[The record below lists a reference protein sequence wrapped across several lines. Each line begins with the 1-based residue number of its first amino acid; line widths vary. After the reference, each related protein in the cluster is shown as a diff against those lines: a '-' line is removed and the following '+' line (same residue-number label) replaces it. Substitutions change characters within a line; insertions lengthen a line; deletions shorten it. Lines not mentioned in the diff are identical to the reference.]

1 MTRMIHETRFPT
13 QCTRGQY
20 KRRFSRGFK
29 PGLECV
35 LDNYFYGLDHFKS
48 TRLSQILHIWTILT
62 MTYLW
67 PILLLPAALAIPP
80 PVPNGSISSS
90 ATTSH
95 PTYITTTTT
104 TELTTVV
111 AGTVLVT
118 SVVTVEPCLS
128 TTLGLPSQDHNSA
141 QHSSSEGG
149 EHGFEFDTW
158 SPGMP
163 TATTLFRDGERD
175 GGGGGSSGSDPRA
188 LTRGSST
195 AVYAGT
201 SSDNLALGTSS
212 SAAAAA
218 VSIATSDPLAI
229 HGTGSTAGGISST
242 STQDPLAVGPSGSLP
257 GSITSSSSATNSQ
270 DHLAISTPSS
280 VIGISSSA
288 TSPRSSTTSVHGP
301 GPFGISSSAALSV
314 KPSSQTATASG
325 PSTNWTYAS
334 PVQPSATPL
343 STVTPCMQNKTDAGL
358 QACRLALGTTC
369 DRSSN
374 EYPTCVNGQ
383 CACQA
388 VECAS
393 DGECVGFRQ
402 CFADETAS
410 CKFSNSSSSSS
421 NATSSSASSSV
432 SSSTVTTSTT
442 SRNIMNITSA
452 IIAASGPGKAM
463 TTSSSRGVCQ
473 CQPKGG
479 GCLVQRDPDR
489 YCAEHAPCSDPSV
502 NGAFPAHAQC
512 VMQDAFGFYLFGRCK
527 CQTVDC
533 PWAWPAVPDNA
544 RKNRDSCAKLI
555 LCKDDEAPTAPM
567 CVAKPWG
574 PSPMRHDPATRGYCA
589 CVGR

>member
-1 MTRMIHETRFPT
+1 
-13 QCTRGQY
+13 
-20 KRRFSRGFK
+20 
-29 PGLECV
+29 
-35 LDNYFYGLDHFKS
+35 
-48 TRLSQILHIWTILT
+48 

-163 TATTLFRDGERD
+163 TATTLFRDGPASRRSVGEPPGEHHFIIISDQLARPSGHQHAVFRD
-175 GGGGGSSGSDPRA
+175 RNQQLSNISQELNDFRTRTGPFWYQQLGG
-188 LTRGSST
+188 
-195 AVYAGT
+195 
-201 SSDNLALGTSS
+201 
-212 SAAAAA
+212 
-218 VSIATSDPLAI
+218 
-229 HGTGSTAGGISST
+229 
-242 STQDPLAVGPSGSLP
+242 AVGEAVLTNGHRKRAIYQLDIR
-257 GSITSSSSATNSQ
+257 IT
-270 DHLAISTPSS
+270 
-280 VIGISSSA
+280 G
-288 TSPRSSTTSVHGP
+288 
-301 GPFGISSSAALSV
+301 AA
-314 KPSSQTATASG
+314 
-325 PSTNWTYAS
+325 
-334 PVQPSATPL
+334 
-343 STVTPCMQNKTDAGL
+343 
-358 QACRLALGTTC
+358 ACRLALGTTC

-555 LCKDDEAPTAPM
+555 LCKDDEAPTAPIFVLAALLVPLSAANI
-567 CVAKPWG
+567 CKSRWCHVESRHHHHDRTYHSIDGTKLSNLAAQIIGASWG
-574 PSPMRHDPATRGYCA
+574 DDKTFKSGEHIACGMYAAGPTGFCFFAENLKNGNITGAEVKALTTQIFDAGCHGCAAVGLQDNDSGVDGYLKVDK
-589 CVGR
+589 VGNVHGCKGLC

>member
-1 MTRMIHETRFPT
+1 
-13 QCTRGQY
+13 
-20 KRRFSRGFK
+20 
-29 PGLECV
+29 
-35 LDNYFYGLDHFKS
+35 
-48 TRLSQILHIWTILT
+48 

-149 EHGFEFDTW
+149 EHGFDF
-158 SPGMP
+158 GYVVV
-163 TATTLFRDGERD
+163 
-175 GGGGGSSGSDPRA
+175 GGGGGGVDSNERPPGDPWDGKHRRWDQLYLYTGPASRRSVGEPPGEHHFIIISDQLARPSGHQHAVFRDRNQQLSNISQELNDFR
-188 LTRGSST
+188 TRTGPFW
-195 AVYAGT
+195 YQQ
-201 SSDNLALGTSS
+201 LG
-212 SAAAAA
+212 
-218 VSIATSDPLAI
+218 
-229 HGTGSTAGGISST
+229 G
-242 STQDPLAVGPSGSLP
+242 AVGEAVLTNGHRKRAIYQLDIR
-257 GSITSSSSATNSQ
+257 IT
-270 DHLAISTPSS
+270 
-280 VIGISSSA
+280 G
-288 TSPRSSTTSVHGP
+288 
-301 GPFGISSSAALSV
+301 AA
-314 KPSSQTATASG
+314 
-325 PSTNWTYAS
+325 
-334 PVQPSATPL
+334 
-343 STVTPCMQNKTDAGL
+343 
-358 QACRLALGTTC
+358 ACRLALGTTC

-555 LCKDDEAPTAPM
+555 LCKDDEAPTAPIFVLAALLVPLSAANI
-567 CVAKPWG
+567 CKSRWCHVESRHHHHDRTYHSIDGTKLSNLAAQIIGASWG
-574 PSPMRHDPATRGYCA
+574 DDKTFKSGEHIACGMYAAGPTGFCFFAENLKNGNITGAEVKALTTQIFDAGCHGCAAVGLQDNDSGVDGYLKVDK
-589 CVGR
+589 VGNVHGCKGLC